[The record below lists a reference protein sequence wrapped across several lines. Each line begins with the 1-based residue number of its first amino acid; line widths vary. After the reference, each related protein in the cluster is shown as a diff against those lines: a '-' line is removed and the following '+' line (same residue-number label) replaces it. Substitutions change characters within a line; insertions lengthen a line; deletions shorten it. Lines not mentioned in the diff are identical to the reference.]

1 MHDLICAPTPRSL
14 NDTIFLFSYIGNLN
28 TIRNCRI
35 SRVKGGLLASSETKV
50 RTSVGCVSM
59 DVDFD
64 SNSRSLQLK
73 TYLMEDDEDSLT
85 TVIEETND
93 LHSPSR
99 YLVNRFVDLPFSFPG
114 LHFRIPVDEWVW
126 RVRHTGPDQDNP
138 KLLITDPSMPKWILL
153 YVAYY
158 PKTRHHEIIKPN
170 SSGKLSSIADFERAS
185 PTQRDWA
192 NGFILSISP
201 EAMEIQHF
209 VELALTVVL
218 IFVASSIGEMY

>member
-1 MHDLICAPTPRSL
+1 MHDLICAPATPKSP
-14 NDTIFLFSYIGNLN
+14 NDTIFLFSYIGDLN

-35 SRVKGGLLASSETKV
+35 LRVKGASSRTKV

-59 DVDFD
+59 DVDSH
-64 SNSRSLQLK
+64 SNSRTLQLK
-73 TYLMEDDEDSLT
+73 TYLTEDDEDNLT
-85 TVIEETND
+85 TMIEETND
-93 LHSPSR
+93 LHGRSQ

-138 KLLITDPSMPKWILL
+138 KLFRITDPSMPKWMLF

-158 PKTRHHEIIKPN
+158 PKTRHHEMIRSN
-170 SSGKLSSIADFERAS
+170 SSGKLSIIAGFERAS
-185 PTQRDWA
+185 PAQREWA

-209 VELALTVVL
+209 AELALTAVL
-218 IFVASSIGEMY
+218 IFVARSIGETC